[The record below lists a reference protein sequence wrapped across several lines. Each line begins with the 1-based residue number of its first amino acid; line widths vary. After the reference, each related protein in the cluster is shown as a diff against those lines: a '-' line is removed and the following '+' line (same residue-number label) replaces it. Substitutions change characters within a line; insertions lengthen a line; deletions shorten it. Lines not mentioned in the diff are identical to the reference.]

1 MIRILRKKMK
11 GIIATKSN
19 DDNTNLIINPPPDK
33 VEGKCDRSRWR
44 VDPDVHVTVA
54 ACGF

>member
-1 MIRILRKKMK
+1 MK